1 MLPLSLKSR
10 IFLFLNSFAEY
21 ENEIRIVLLGKTGAG
36 KSATGNTILGER
48 LFNSSAS
55 ASSITTE
62 CIEISRFRFH
72 HKISVVDTP
81 GIFDTAQTNM
91 AVQEE
96 ISKCI
101 AITCPGPHAFVLV
114 LSVSRFTE
122 EEQNSIEH
130 FIKYFGQNIYKYS
143 IIIFT
148 YKDNLDEE
156 GRTLF
161 DYMKT
166 TTPRLK
172 MLINTCGGR
181 VLAFNNRLKGED
193 CDKQALDLLG
203 MIKENVKKNGYTFYT
218 NEMYEEAE
226 RILKEEE
233 EKMKLEKKKKQE
245 RKYKKIEEDMARQYE
260 NKLAE
265 KTKELQH
272 SQNQIERLRNE
283 ENNLKI
289 EKMVL
294 SGQVEGLKIQQQKSE
309 GKEKKELQKKL
320 KAMEDKLAVADSSA
334 KDKER
339 EIKTMQESKAK
350 VENDCK
356 ALEDQHKT
364 DLKNLETKLQNEYE
378 KEISSLR
385 DELREKIKD
394 GKDVRK
400 AVSTIWSWV
409 KRKVMFWKTDSDNS
423 E

>member
-1 MLPLSLKSR
+1 M
-10 IFLFLNSFAEY
+10 NSFVEY

-36 KSATGNTILGER
+36 KSATGNTILGKR
-48 LFNSSAS
+48 LFDSSAS
-55 ASSITTE
+55 ASSITQE
-62 CIEISRFRFH
+62 CKEISSVRFR

-81 GIFDTAQTNM
+81 GIFDTAQTNT

-130 FIKYFGQNIYKYS
+130 FIKYFGENIYTYS

-156 GRTLF
+156 GRTIF
-161 DYMKT
+161 DYMRT
-166 TTPRLK
+166 TTPRLRR
-172 MLINTCGGR
+172 LINNCNGR
-181 VLAFNNRLKGED
+181 VLAFNNRLKGKD
-193 CDKQALDLLG
+193 CDKQASDLLG

-226 RILKEEE
+226 RMLKEEE

-245 RKYKKIEEDMARQYE
+245 MKYKKIEEKMARQYE

-272 SQNQIERLRNE
+272 SQNQIDRLRNE
-283 ENNLKI
+283 EINLKH
-289 EKMVL
+289 EKILL
-294 SGQVEGLKIQQQKSE
+294 SGQVEGLKIQQQMSE
-309 GKEKKELQKKL
+309 GKEKEELQKKL
-320 KAMEDKLAVADSSA
+320 KVVEDKLADADSSA
-334 KDKER
+334 KEKER
-339 EIKTMQESKAK
+339 EIKTMQESKVK

-356 ALEDQHKT
+356 ALTEKHEK
-364 DLKNLETKLQNEYE
+364 DLKDLETKLQNEFE

-400 AVSTIWSWV
+400 AVATIWSWV
-409 KRKVMFWKTDSDNS
+409 KRKAKFWKKDSDDS
-423 E
+423 EK

>member
-1 MLPLSLKSR
+1 MKSP
-10 IFLFLNSFAEY
+10 FLFIFDFFFVEY

-36 KSATGNTILGER
+36 KSSTGNTILGKKA
-48 LFNSSAS
+48 FDSSAS
-55 ASSITTE
+55 ASSITKE
-62 CIEISRFRFH
+62 CKEISVVRFR

-81 GIFDTAQTNM
+81 GIFDTAQTNT

-156 GRTLF
+156 GITIF
-161 DYMKT
+161 DYMRT
-166 TTPRLK
+166 TTPRLRI
-172 MLINTCGGR
+172 LINKCKGR
-181 VLAFNNRLKGED
+181 VLAFNNRLKGND
-193 CDKQALDLLG
+193 CDKQASDLLG

-245 RKYKKIEEDMARQYE
+245 RKYKTMEEEIARQYKNE
-260 NKLAE
+260 LAE
-265 KTKELQH
+265 KEKELQH
-272 SQNQIERLRNE
+272 SQNQIDRLRNE
-283 ENNLKI
+283 ESNLKL
-289 EKMVL
+289 EKMHL
-294 SGQVEGLKIQQQKSE
+294 SVQVEGLKIQQQKSE
-309 GKEKKELQKKL
+309 GKEKEELQKQL
-320 KAMEDKLAVADSSA
+320 KIVEDKLAVADSSA
-334 KDKER
+334 KEKER
-339 EIKTMQESKAK
+339 EITTMQESKVK

-356 ALEDQHKT
+356 ALEEKHKKDLE
-364 DLKNLETKLQNEYE
+364 DLKTKLQNEFE
-378 KEISSLR
+378 KEISSIR

-394 GKDVRK
+394 GKDVLK
-400 AVSTIWSWV
+400 AVATIWSWV
-409 KRKVMFWKTDSDNS
+409 KRKAKFWKRDSDDS
-423 E
+423 EK